1 MKNLLSLLIL
11 ITALSFTSKPYSD
24 EKVYTLKLTATQI
37 SIIYNGLN
45 SSNGSHQEIQYII
58 SEMDKQLRPQL
69 VKDSVI
75 KKK

>member
-11 ITALSFTSKPYSD
+11 ITVLSFTSKPYSD
-24 EKVYTLKLTATQI
+24 EKVYVLKLTAPQL
-37 SIIYNGLN
+37 SILYNGLN

-69 VKDSVI
+69 VKDST
-75 KKK
+75 KK